1 MRYYSAQSQPWIT
14 PLLFVMVFKPSFK
27 SILAILL
34 AASLT
39 LAGCREAP
47 DSGAV
52 AKSVAA
58 VSLAAIAV
66 EAKGFDVGP
75 KVSARTVYV
84 FFDTQCPHCGALWEA
99 AKPLKSQARFVW
111 IPVGILNPSSTLQG
125 ATLLAAQDPVSAMN
139 DHETS
144 LQARQGGIN
153 AASSIDSQKALVAK
167 NTQLFNRLGF
177 ASVPAIVGMNAR
189 TGAVITQEGAMST
202 AALAALL
209 GLQVPVGDPV
219 IPV

>member
-1 MRYYSAQSQPWIT
+1 
-14 PLLFVMVFKPSFK
+14 MVFKPSFK

-52 AKSVAA
+52 AKSVTA

-125 ATLLAAQDPVSAMN
+125 AA
-139 DHETS
+139 
-144 LQARQGGIN
+144 
-153 AASSIDSQKALVAK
+153 
-167 NTQLFNRLGF
+167 
-177 ASVPAIVGMNAR
+177 
-189 TGAVITQEGAMST
+189 
-202 AALAALL
+202 
-209 GLQVPVGDPV
+209 
-219 IPV
+219 